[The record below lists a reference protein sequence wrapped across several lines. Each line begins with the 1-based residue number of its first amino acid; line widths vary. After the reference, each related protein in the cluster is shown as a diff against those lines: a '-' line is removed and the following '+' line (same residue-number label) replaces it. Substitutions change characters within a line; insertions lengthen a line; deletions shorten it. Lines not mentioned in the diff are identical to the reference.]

1 MKRVIE
7 MPLAAGGTTLIEVTD
22 AAPAMPSAPPMRGIR
37 EDLYNAVT
45 ETTTQTFEAALARIK
60 PATDALA
67 TQLKTLAHVPDNV
80 EVEFGI
86 KFGAKGNAYLAAA
99 DAEANFK
106 VTLKW
111 QREKAPGVT
120 PATS

>member
-1 MKRVIE
+1 MNKRVIE
-7 MPLAAGGTTLIEVTD
+7 IPMGDGTVAAIEVNDDRDTS
-22 AAPAMPSAPPMRGIR
+22 PQTMRGVR
-37 EDLYNAVT
+37 DAMASAVV
-45 ETTTQTFEAALARIK
+45 ERVEQTFESALARVK
-60 PATDALA
+60 PAASA
-67 TQLKTLAHVPDNV
+67 VMEQLSTLTHVPDNI

-111 QREKAPGVT
+111 QREKPAATT
-120 PATS
+120 PSTH

>member
-7 MPLAAGGTTLIEVTD
+7 IPLADGGTTLIEVNDT
-22 AAPAMPSAPPMRGIR
+22 APAPASPVRRGIR
-37 EDLYNAVT
+37 EELTNAVT
-45 ETTTQTFEAALARIK
+45 ETATQTFEAALARIK
-60 PATDALA
+60 PAADAVV
-67 TQLKTLAHVPDNV
+67 TQLKSLAHVPDNV

-111 QREKAPGVT
+111 QREKVQ
-120 PATS
+120 PATA

>member
-1 MKRVIE
+1 MKKVIE
-7 MPLAAGGTTLIEVTD
+7 IPLADGGTTLIEVNE
-22 AAPAMPSAPPMRGIR
+22 AAFTAPGPVMRGLR
-37 EDLYNAVT
+37 EDIANAVT
-45 ETTTQTFEAALARIK
+45 ETATQTFEAALARIT
-60 PATDALA
+60 PAADALA
-67 TQLKTLAHVPDNV
+67 AQLKTLAHVPDNV

-111 QREKAPGVT
+111 QREKSA
-120 PATS
+120 

>member
-7 MPLAAGGTTLIEVTD
+7 IPLADGTTTLIEVQDDGPT
-22 AAPAMPSAPPMRGIR
+22 AAYAPVTRGGIR
-37 EDLYNAVT
+37 EAMANSVV
-45 ETTTQTFEAALARIK
+45 ERVEQTFETALAKLK
-60 PATDALA
+60 PATAA
-67 TQLKTLAHVPDNV
+67 VVEQLRTLTHIPDNI

-111 QREKAPGVT
+111 QREKVQFADK
-120 PATS
+120 

>member
-7 MPLAAGGTTLIEVTD
+7 IPLASGGTTSIEIND
-22 AAPAMPSAPPMRGIR
+22 AAPAPASPVMRGIR
-37 EDLYNAVT
+37 EELYNSVT
-45 ETTTQTFEAALARIK
+45 ETATQTFDAALARLK
-60 PATDALA
+60 PAADAVVA
-67 TQLKTLAHVPDNV
+67 QLKTLTHVPDHV

-111 QREKAPGVT
+111 QREKNA
-120 PATS
+120 